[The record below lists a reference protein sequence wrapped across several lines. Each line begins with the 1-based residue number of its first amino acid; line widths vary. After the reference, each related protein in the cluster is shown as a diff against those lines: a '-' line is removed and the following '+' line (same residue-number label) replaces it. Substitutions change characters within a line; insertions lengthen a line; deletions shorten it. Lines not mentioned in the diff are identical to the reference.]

1 MKTSDMCPK
10 YLKPKSEVCPLHTH
24 LDRECIECEFPRKDV
39 DHGTDQCTNS

>member
-24 LDRECIECEFPRKDV
+24 LDRDCIECELPRKDV
-39 DHGTDQCTNS
+39 DDGTDQRI